1 MMSARRNYPII
12 LLVCVFCIG
21 ICVDSIQAQDD
32 ENVKKAAYWFN
43 VGLGLSTAGS
53 TALSANGSLRINKT
67 IFSVRT
73 TQVSEAKDQVGGG
86 EFFDVGI
93 LIGTTASVTSN
104 KLIAL
109 AVGLARV
116 TGYRYVGEPGRNRS
130 VEKEPLNNSI
140 GIPLEIQMFYRPN
153 HIFGIG
159 FYIFGNF
166 NSEQSFGGIT
176 LSIQFGQF

>member
-1 MMSARRNYPII
+1 MMSTRRNYHAIFFI
-12 LLVCVFCIG
+12 CVLCMG
-21 ICVDSIQAQDD
+21 ICVDSIQAQND
-32 ENVKKAAYWFN
+32 ENMKKAAYWFN

-73 TQVSEAKDQVGGG
+73 TQVSEAKDQAGGG

-116 TGYRYVGEPGRNRS
+116 TGYRYVGEPGRHRT
-130 VEKEPLNNSI
+130 VEKEPLNNSV

-153 HIFGIG
+153 HIFGLG
-159 FYIFGNF
+159 VYVFANV
-166 NSEQSFGGIT
+166 NSEQSFGGVT

>member
-1 MMSARRNYPII
+1 MMSSRRNSLIV
-12 LLVCVFCIG
+12 LFVCVFCIG
-21 ICVDSIQAQDD
+21 ICADSIQAQDD

-53 TALSANGSLRINKT
+53 TALSANGSFRINKT

-86 EFFDVGI
+86 EFFDTGF
-93 LIGTTASVTSN
+93 LIGAATVTSN
-104 KLIAL
+104 KLISM

-116 TGYRYVGEPGRNRS
+116 SGYRYIGEPGRNRS
-130 VEKEPLNNSI
+130 VEKETLNNSI
-140 GIPLEIQMFYRPN
+140 GIPMEVQMFYRPN

-159 FYIFGNF
+159 LYIFGNF